1 MSVWEEV
8 WEAVLACVRDDVR
21 AVFSVSEMICEGA
34 GDGLCA
40 RRRWFL
46 TRRKCFLAQ
55 RRSVR
60 RVFAEH
66 SFYAPSLR
74 RVGLGRCVSKL
85 KSAEAFRAKLKERLP
100 LGRLYV
106 VLQAI

>member
-1 MSVWEEV
+1 MVSV
-8 WEAVLACVRDDVR
+8 RGGDGFSHGGN
-21 AVFSVSEMICEGA
+21 VFSRRGA
-34 GDGLCA
+34 ACA
-40 RRRWFL
+40 EF
-46 TRRKCFLAQ
+46 
-55 RRSVR
+55 
-60 RVFAEH
+60 FAEH